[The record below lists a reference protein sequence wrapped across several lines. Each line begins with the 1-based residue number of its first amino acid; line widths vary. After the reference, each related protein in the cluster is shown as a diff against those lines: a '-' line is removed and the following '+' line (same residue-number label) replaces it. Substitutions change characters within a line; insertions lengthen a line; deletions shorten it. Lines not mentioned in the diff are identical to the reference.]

1 MLEKDRFEFFH
12 AIIII
17 IIIIRVVEAPQMIWQ
32 PDSSIFPVPSGEL
45 QALMLSSHFFS
56 ACLFSTPFHGAFPRG
71 FARPDQWEKWP
82 YHCRLPLFAMVKEV
96 FMWSDCLLN
105 FRRDILVGNTVFVGN
120 A

>member
-45 QALMLSSHFFS
+45 QALMLSSHFF
-56 ACLFSTPFHGAFPRG
+56 F
-71 FARPDQWEKWP
+71 
-82 YHCRLPLFAMVKEV
+82 
-96 FMWSDCLLN
+96 CLL
-105 FRRDILVGNTVFVGN
+105 VFY
-120 A
+120 ALSRCLSTWFCQT